1 MAVVE
6 GQVVVQVVDS
16 GPGIDAD
23 ALPYIFDRF
32 YRADK
37 ARDRE
42 RGGTGLGLTIARQ
55 LMLAHG
61 GDLTVS
67 NQSGGGAVF
76 KLVLPV

>member
-1 MAVVE
+1 
-6 GQVVVQVVDS
+6 VVQVVDS
-16 GPGIDAD
+16 GPGVDAD
-23 ALPYIFDRF
+23 ALPFIFDRF

-61 GDLTVS
+61 GDLRVS
-67 NQSGGGAVF
+67 NQNGGGAVF